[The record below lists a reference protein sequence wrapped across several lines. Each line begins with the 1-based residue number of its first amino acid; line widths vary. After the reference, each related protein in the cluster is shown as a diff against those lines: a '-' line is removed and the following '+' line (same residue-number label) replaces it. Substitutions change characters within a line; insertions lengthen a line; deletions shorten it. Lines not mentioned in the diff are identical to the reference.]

1 MYIYIYI
8 SIYITWEERERRRMK
23 VKELNRYIIYISDQT
38 SVVTIVVP
46 CVNQNYHTSSQHL
59 LIFD

>member
-1 MYIYIYI
+1 
-8 SIYITWEERERRRMK
+8 MK
-23 VKELNRYIIYISDQT
+23 VKELNRYIISDQT

-46 CVNQNYHTSSQHL
+46 CVNRNYRTTSQHL